1 MGNQTVTVNTA
12 NQLYINND
20 SSQVFIGNTFTRRS
34 ESVTNSTYDAITISV
49 GTVMGRVT
57 ASNTMIPFKSTAV
70 DGSQIPRGLMNSTVI
85 IPAGEQVELPIVI
98 SGEVAT
104 NKLVFERSGDSI
116 TTSVGSLGLVQDLL
130 GAIGIKLVNSREMT
144 EFDNPQT

>member
-1 MGNQTVTVNTA
+1 MGSQTVTVNTA
-12 NQLYINND
+12 SQLFINND

-34 ESVTNSTYDAITISV
+34 ESVTNSTYDDITIAV

-57 ASNTMIPFKSTAV
+57 ASSIMIPFKSDAV
-70 DGSQIPRGLMNSTVI
+70 DGSQIPRGLMNNTVI

-104 NKLVFERSGDSI
+104 NKLVFAKSGDAI
-116 TTSVGSLGLVQDLL
+116 TTIVGSLGLVQDLL
-130 GAIGIKLVNSREMT
+130 GAIGIKLVNTRENT
-144 EFDNPQT
+144 QYDNPQT